1 MPIYRLSDGREA
13 NVGPENESRFLED
26 FADFNPEVIEEDIAA
41 DIDVEEVTVEDEKKE
56 IAIAPMGASVV
67 AQDDMAS
74 SLEKVSLDLPEDKV
88 EDTDIFSY
96 STPENKVISA
106 ENNSNREKEK
116 QKFLEETQDIDVDDD
131 EKDALYD
138 QIEHQNFVDD
148 KEAFTQKSQNR
159 VDRFFQNADAYLRKA
174 LEDNPNAYL
183 TIKEA
188 LDAKILPY
196 VDPFIAYE
204 KEDGEIVISASNTT
218 RIGPDEYFTR
228 PEEDQARFISIYDY
242 AKKMATTFS
251 DMINFAGNAWDDA
264 STFQGGLT
272 LRDEGAEMSQE
283 DFEKYQKAIKEAENN
298 PLPESVLRFQAVIES
313 EENGFKGF
321 FKALL
326 DQPTV
331 APAYV
336 ANLLTLLGGAYLQS
350 EDIAGPVTGAAAAEY
365 TRGFLST
372 PGDVRVK
379 LVAGIPYGVRA
390 GMATLSSKVAG
401 ASKFN
406 EILRSEFAPGGLME
420 GQEFNFQNVMSL
432 VESEDWLKRARV
444 KSKTYGISIGAVDYF
459 TGGLTGKV
467 IKRYSTAGKIK
478 TATIAGSTVEGTG
491 GAFGELLGQVL
502 EGSIDYD
509 EELGVYT
516 QDGQPLHINEFGQ
529 MGYQV
534 YDDSETFGIK
544 IPDTFGM
551 FGDNLRF
558 VPANGLENINGAEIA
573 MELVFGPAAGAPNV
587 AAALVGKHGFT
598 YKGETYNAAQVPELI
613 KTLKP
618 SEAMDMALNMEFT
631 SKMPA
636 SWANNIRKQ
645 LYIKGIEGRVS
656 SKITNP
662 ETRKQIAKVEF
673 EIQLLR
679 QKVKQD
685 GLESD
690 KIELKEKENELV
702 NLYQEGVQGVDRVI
716 SPKVEAELEE
726 ERLAVDRVITKNR
739 VDRSIEFA
747 KNSGL
752 KPAENVIVLPENEAI
767 DAIAEAIAEKKG
779 ITKQEAMAEA
789 EETVGEVFGDKMII
803 NYDKAV
809 KDKAITI
816 GEHEVGHWVLDEI
829 GIDDTRM
836 KSIVKKFKSVLSQ
849 SALRKL
855 EAEYN
860 TRYAKDGDTV
870 SAQEWFT
877 VFIDLVG
884 QGKIDLDDANPSDWQ
899 TIANEDIGQIF
910 TETGLKGYRF
920 DTGNQAYEFIAAYWK
935 KAQTGRLREGGF
947 SSKLGLFKP
956 KVKVQTTDKEK
967 KFRPDR
973 RSKDQVEEDVND
985 LVFGLDQETY
995 FEEFDNIYSTIV
1007 QRGDFDNLISANDN
1021 ISKNQKQKEE
1031 FIKDVLANMTGY
1043 IRNFD
1048 PTTND
1053 NFFAYINSQIKNRS
1067 ALIANRRLKEIETEQ
1082 QSVSLDD
1089 EAAFVREIAD
1099 EPTTTTTVEADEAP
1113 SLLDKLPVNAN
1124 IRLALKN
1131 SVKSALN
1138 KIGVNFGEGKKLTR
1152 TVSPFISL
1160 FKKELGDAPRG
1171 KKGISNFAA
1180 EIRNS
1185 IKKDYEGYLTTNMN
1199 RILKNAPLDWLA
1211 NNFPSMVEKQ
1221 VNGVFTADWKG
1232 KKIDREKSAET
1243 GNTAGPQIKRRRKG
1257 VTVDLETFLNH
1268 YLNARDAKGKRKP
1281 KQMRVES
1288 LVKMLA
1294 QEFGLEYL
1302 SAELNKP
1309 NSELSK
1315 QVDQIANLRDVV
1327 LAENFAAELKRDLER
1342 GSVKK
1347 YRSAGKDF
1355 GQILLYA
1362 PEITQSAIKNGYR
1375 SPKFDDE
1382 LRNLGVDP
1390 DSSTLEEIMFWLG
1403 WFDEG
1408 QAFKKP
1414 IREGLEKGEYKY
1426 FKKQIDK
1433 YLEDTISTDIA
1444 KDQLAIFLGKLLK
1457 RYPSEL
1463 LKVMKSRNDNFDL
1476 KSSSRLLDGRE
1487 NGRLKD
1493 FKLRQAIE
1501 ERTQGNFGN
1510 VDELNFDITKIRL
1523 VNAGKG
1529 IANRIETFLEQDF
1542 NSREE
1547 KIKAFNEKFKQEI
1560 EDLNAN
1566 NHGFIEFN
1574 VIEMIELVV
1583 QNKDNLIGVL
1593 RHLEGASG
1601 NTSGFLRAYSRIS
1614 LVEIFAK
1621 NQKADKNHPL
1631 YNEAVKF
1638 IKKYNP
1644 EITDPKDIEAAAEKL
1659 LRQKG
1664 EHVMASSN
1672 LAKSI
1677 FDIIAEA
1684 AELIIENPS
1693 EKQNILN
1700 NVKADL
1706 ADKMYN
1712 YDQVLGS
1719 KVMFDIIDKRPRGS
1733 TDPAEYIRFDDVKD
1747 NLPNYYNPITGQDG
1761 VQTQAQRID
1770 SKVDLAL
1777 AKIKDRVEYQKKFRA
1792 VNNSND
1798 GGATIFDFDDTV
1810 ATSNSQVIVIKK
1822 DGTQYTITPAEFAKK
1837 GERLLLEGN
1846 EFDFSQF
1853 NDVIDGKPGPFF
1865 EKLKKRIEK
1874 FGNENV
1880 YILTAR
1886 PKESQLAILEWL
1898 RSNGIYLKQ
1907 ENITGL
1913 GNSTALAK
1921 AEFVVGLVQEKG
1933 LTNVHFADDAVNN
1946 VETMDILLSQ
1956 IEGLKSTSTL
1966 VVESKKYRSK
1976 KVNQILEATTGIREE
1991 MTFSDVVARQ
2001 KGKEKDKFRFLP
2013 YSAEDFK
2020 GLIYQLCGRDEQGV
2034 KDFAFFKR
2042 ELLDPFAK
2050 GINLINSEK
2059 QAIMNDYRALRKAMP
2074 EVRKKLGKKIP
2085 NTEFT
2090 FGMAIRVYLSDKAG
2104 FDVPGIS
2111 KRDLNKIK
2119 SVVKNDPELLKFAN
2133 TLGLISRKEEG
2144 YIELKQDWLGG
2155 SISSDLSD
2163 ISVKI
2168 NRKEFLKDFITA
2180 KDEIFTDQF
2189 KAKLRAAYGNKYV
2202 EALDDLLYRME
2213 TGARRNFGSNRIVN
2227 AWTNWVNNSVGAIMF
2242 FNARSAVLQTLSTV
2256 NFINWSDNNLFKAA
2270 KAFANQPQ
2278 YWKDFT
2284 FLFNS
2289 DFLKQRR
2296 AGLQTDVNQ
2305 AELASAAMAAPNKAK
2320 AVLAYLLKK
2329 GFLPTQIAD
2338 SFAIASGGATFYRN
2352 KINKYVKEGMSQ
2364 AEAEKQAFIDF
2375 QEVAEETQQ
2384 SSSPDKI
2391 SPQQASA
2398 LGRWILAFQNT
2409 PMQYTRL
2416 IYRAGQD
2423 LANNRGSKV
2432 ENISKIIYYGAM
2444 QNLIFASLQSALF
2457 AFAFDDEIDEDEQ
2470 ARLEQKQIR
2479 IVNNM
2484 VDSIL
2489 RGTGITG
2496 AAIATIKNTI
2506 MEFYK
2511 QEQKKFN
2518 NDHAQTLIQFAN
2530 LAPPVGIKFRKIYSG
2545 IQSYTYNKDIVGEM
2559 SYLDPQN
2566 PGVQA
2571 VANVISGAT
2580 NFPTDRI
2587 VNKTNNLVEVLNSDN
2602 ENWQRLALTLG
2613 WNTWDVGVEQTRRDE
2628 AKLEVKRKKKEEKKK
2643 NQQRC
2648 TQIKSNGER
2657 CKMMVDKPKKKCH
2670 YHD

>member
-26 FADFNPEVIEEDIAA
+26 FADFNPEVIEEDVAA
-41 DIDVEEVTVEDEKKE
+41 DVDVEEVTVEDEKKDP
-56 IAIAPMGASVV
+56 AIAPVDASVV
-67 AQDDMAS
+67 APDDMAS
-74 SLEKVSLDLPEDKV
+74 NLEEVSLDLPEDR
-88 EDTDIFSY
+88 DRFSK
-96 STPENKVISA
+96 SL
-106 ENNSNREKEK
+106 
-116 QKFLEETQDIDVDDD
+116 QQETIP
-131 EKDALYD
+131 
-138 QIEHQNFVDD
+138 VDD
-148 KEAFTQKSQNR
+148 KTTSSFVESNQEQAQADSVYAPAPEKLDLTEQSAYAAWQTSELSKPKEEFKQTSKEWLTDKINEGIDFAVESIYDTPIAVDVGAIIFGDYSTLKDPITVREA
-159 VDRFFQNADAYLRKA
+159 L
-174 LEDNPNAYL
+174 LEINSWVGDFWQAANNGWDQGA
-183 TIKEA
+183 TVGEA
-188 LDAKILPY
+188 LDLYAG
-196 VDPFIAYE
+196 
-204 KEDGEIVISASNTT
+204 EDGVSEAS
-218 RIGPDEYFTR
+218 
-228 PEEDQARFISIYDY
+228 PEE
-242 AKKMATTFS
+242 
-251 DMINFAGNAWDDA
+251 
-264 STFQGGLT
+264 
-272 LRDEGAEMSQE
+272 
-283 DFEKYQKAIKEAENN
+283 
-298 PLPESVLRFQAVIES
+298 
-313 EENGFKGF
+313 
-321 FKALL
+321 
-326 DQPTV
+326 
-331 APAYV
+331 
-336 ANLLTLLGGAYLQS
+336 
-350 EDIAGPVTGAAAAEY
+350 
-365 TRGFLST
+365 
-372 PGDVRVK
+372 
-379 LVAGIPYGVRA
+379 
-390 GMATLSSKVAG
+390 
-401 ASKFN
+401 
-406 EILRSEFAPGGLME
+406 
-420 GQEFNFQNVMSL
+420 
-432 VESEDWLKRARV
+432 
-444 KSKTYGISIGAVDYF
+444 
-459 TGGLTGKV
+459 
-467 IKRYSTAGKIK
+467 IKRYVDLIKKHETNVIPPSVIKHKQIADAEDNAVFGFIKATLLEPEAMVHLLGQSGAMMFSGLLDDERVQRNVGTSAGVGAFGGPVSAMALGMGALSGTLETALG
-478 TATIAGSTVEGTG
+478 
-491 GAFGELLGQVL
+491 FGELLREETEKMEGGFNYENVYEILNDPIKYREIKRKATIKGLVIGGVDAMTGGITGKVVTRTASKGFKTRAAVQGTAIEGFGGGFGEGAGQLASGQDLNVY
-502 EGSIDYD
+502 EIGSEIGPSMVR
-509 EELGVYT
+509 GVPNVT
-516 QDGQPLHINEFGQ
+516 IGLLKTSQIKVNGQT
-529 MGYQV
+529 V
-534 YDDSETFGIK
+534 YDVTDFEYLI
-544 IPDTFGM
+544 
-551 FGDNLRF
+551 DNTPIDELQNLEF
-558 VPANGLENINGAEIA
+558 EFKNVPKEYQNRISKKLQR
-573 MELVFGPAAGAPNV
+573 
-587 AAALVGKHGFT
+587 K
-598 YKGETYNAAQVPELI
+598 LI
-613 KTLKP
+613 KSQIDPRVTDEK
-618 SEAMDMALNMEFT
+618 D
-631 SKMPA
+631 
-636 SWANNIRKQ
+636 
-645 LYIKGIEGRVS
+645 IEDIVDLELRL
-656 SKITNP
+656 SKIKNS
-662 ETRKQIAKVEF
+662 E
-673 EIQLLR
+673 
-679 QKVKQD
+679 
-685 GLESD
+685 LES
-690 KIELKEKENELV
+690 N
-702 NLYQEGVQGVDRVI
+702 
-716 SPKVEAELEE
+716 KVEAARIKEKIKAIYDKYDVDENNRELSDIGKRVRDNYVAKNTQIAEQFGLELNKDVLVAGTNAEYLGLRQMLADEGATSDQAGNNPIKVDDTDPGQVVYLDGKGIAIINLEKSFELE
-726 ERLAVDRVITKNR
+726 A
-739 VDRSIEFA
+739 F
-747 KNSGL
+747 
-752 KPAENVIVLPENEAI
+752 
-767 DAIAEAIAEKKG
+767 
-779 ITKQEAMAEA
+779 
-789 EETVGEVFGDKMII
+789 TVG
-803 NYDKAV
+803 
-809 KDKAITI
+809 T
-816 GEHEVGHWVLDEI
+816 HEVLHLILDDLLANMDEKQ
-829 GIDDTRM
+829 IDNLVDDFINNLDGSESRLLI
-836 KSIVKKFKSVLSQ
+836 SEVES
-849 SALRKL
+849 
-855 EAEYN
+855 
-860 TRYAKDGDTV
+860 RYGTDFN
-870 SAQEWFT
+870 SQEWFT
-877 VFIDLVG
+877 VFMDLVG
-884 QGKIDLDDANPSDWQ
+884 QRKIKQQGRSFWKD
-899 TIANEDIGQIF
+899 IANKYF
-910 TETGLKGYRF
+910 TGTFRKNGFINAEFKTGA
-920 DTGNQAYEFIAAYWK
+920 QAYELLMRYQQAINDG
-935 KAQTGRLREGGF
+935 TLEGKGLKEVI
-947 SSKLGLFKP
+947 SKVAKTARV
-956 KVKVQTTDKEK
+956 KVKQDDTEK
-967 KFRPDR
+967 KFRSDG
-973 RSKDQVEEDVND
+973 RSKNQIEEDVND

-995 FEEFDNIYSTIV
+995 FEEFDNIYNTIV

-1021 ISKNQKQKEE
+1021 ISKTQAQREQ
-1031 FIKDVLANMTGY
+1031 FIKDVLANMTSY

-1089 EAAFVREIAD
+1089 EATFVREIAD
-1099 EPTTTTTVEADEAP
+1099 EPTTTTTIEADEAP
-1113 SLLDKLPVNAN
+1113 SLLDKLPIKPNLRVN
-1124 IRLALKN
+1124 LKN

-1138 KIGVNFGEGKKLTR
+1138 KIGVNFSEGKKITR

-1180 EIRNS
+1180 EIRND

-1221 VNGVFTADWKG
+1221 VDGVFTADWKG
-1232 KKIDREKSAET
+1232 KKIDRERSAKT
-1243 GNTAGPQIKRRRKG
+1243 GNTAGPQIIRRRKG

-1268 YLNARDAKGKRKP
+1268 YLNPRNAKGKRTP

-1302 SAELNKP
+1302 SAELNDP

-1315 QVDQIANLRDVV
+1315 QVDQLANLRDVV

-1342 GSVKK
+1342 GNVKK
-1347 YRSAGKDF
+1347 YRAAGGDLRDV
-1355 GQILLYA
+1355 LLYA

-1382 LRNLGVDP
+1382 LRNLGIDP
-1390 DSSTLEEIMFWLG
+1390 DSPTIQRFMDWLN
-1403 WFDEG
+1403 WFGDE
-1408 QAFKKP
+1408 QAFKDP
-1414 IREGLEKGEYKY
+1414 IREIYIGGKYPMFNDQLKKY
-1426 FKKQIDK
+1426 FDH
-1433 YLEDTISTDIA
+1433 TISSDIA
-1444 KDQLAIFLGKLLK
+1444 KDQLVIFLGKLLK

-1463 LKVMKSRNDNFDL
+1463 LKAMKSRNDNFDL

-1529 IANRIETFLEQDF
+1529 IADRIETFLEQDF

-1583 QNKDNLIGVL
+1583 QNPDNLVGVL

-1614 LVEIFAK
+1614 LIEIFAK

-1631 YNEAVKF
+1631 YSEAVKF
-1638 IKKYNP
+1638 VKKYNP
-1644 EITDPKDIEAAAEKL
+1644 KITDPKDIQAAAEKL

-1672 LAKSI
+1672 LARGI
-1677 FDIIAEA
+1677 
-1684 AELIIENPS
+1684 AELIMESASLILENPS

-1706 ADKMYN
+1706 ADLMYN

-1733 TDPAEYIRFDDVKD
+1733 TDPAEYVRFDDVKN
-1747 NLPNYYNPITGQDG
+1747 NLPNYYNPTTGQDG
-1761 VQTQAQRID
+1761 VQTQRQRID
-1770 SKVDLAL
+1770 FKVDLAL
-1777 AKIKDRVEYQKKFRA
+1777 TEIKDRVEYQKKFRA
-1792 VNNSND
+1792 AKDSNN

-1810 ATSNSQVIVIKK
+1810 ATSNSQIIVIKK

-1837 GERLLLEGN
+1837 GEQLGLEGN
-1846 EFDFSQF
+1846 TFDFSQF

-1865 EKLKKRIEK
+1865 EKLKKRVEK
-1874 FGNENV
+1874 YGNENV

-1886 PKESQLAILEWL
+1886 PEQSQLAIFYWL
-1898 RSNGIYLKQ
+1898 KSNGIHLKLG
-1907 ENITGL
+1907 NITGL

-1921 AEFVVGLVQEKG
+1921 AQFVVDLVQEKG
-1933 LTNVHFADDAVNN
+1933 FTNVHFADDAVNN

-1956 IEGLKSTSTL
+1956 IEGLQSTSTL

-1976 KVNQILEATTGIREE
+1976 KANQILEATTGIREE
-1991 MTFSDVVARQ
+1991 MTFSEVVGRQ
-2001 KGKEKDKFRFLP
+2001 KGKEKDKIRFLP
-2013 YSAEDFK
+2013 YSADDFK
-2020 GLIYQLCGRDEQGV
+2020 GLIYQLCGKGKQGEL
-2034 KDFAFFKR
+2034 DFAFFKR
-2042 ELLDPFAK
+2042 ELLDPFAR

-2074 EVRKKLGKKIP
+2074 TVRKKLGKKVP
-2085 NTEFT
+2085 GTEFT

-2111 KRDLNKIK
+2111 KRDLNKMK
-2119 SVVKNDPELLKFAN
+2119 STVKNDPELLKFAN

-2144 YIELKQDWLGG
+2144 YIELGQDWLGG

-2180 KDEIFTDQF
+2180 KNEIFTDQF

-2202 EALDDLLYRME
+2202 EALEDLLYRME
-2213 TGARRNFGSNRIVN
+2213 TGARRNFGSNRLVN

-2242 FNARSAVLQTLSTV
+2242 VNVRSSVLQTLSIV
-2256 NFINWSDNNLFKAA
+2256 NFINWSDNNVFKAA
-2270 KAFANQPQ
+2270 TAFANQPQ
-2278 YWKDFT
+2278 YWKDFV

-2320 AVLAYLLKK
+2320 AILAYLLKK
-2329 GFLPTQIAD
+2329 GFAPTQIAD
-2338 SFAIASGGATFYRN
+2338 SFAIASGGAAYYRN

-2384 SSSPDKI
+2384 SSRPDKI

-2409 PMQYTRL
+2409 SMQYTRL

-2432 ENISKIIYYGAM
+2432 ENISKIIYYGTI
-2444 QNLIFASLQSALF
+2444 QNLIFAGLQSALF

-2470 ARLEQKQIR
+2470 VKLEQKQVR
-2479 IVNNM
+2479 IINNM
-2484 VDSIL
+2484 IDSIL

-2496 AAIATIKNTI
+2496 AAVATIKNTI

-2530 LAPPVGIKFRKIYSG
+2530 LAPPVGIKFRKVYSG

-2566 PGVQA
+2566 PGVVA

-2613 WNTWDVGVEQTRRDE
+2613 WNTWDIGVEQTRRDE

-2648 TQIKSNGER
+2648 TQIKSDGER

>member
-26 FADFNPEVIEEDIAA
+26 FADFNPEVIEEDVAT
-41 DIDVEEVTVEDEKKE
+41 DVDVDEVTVEDEKKGP
-56 IAIAPMGASVV
+56 AIAPMGAGVV
-67 AQDDMAS
+67 APDDTAS
-74 SLEKVSLDLPEDKV
+74 SLEEVSLDLPEDR
-88 EDTDIFSY
+88 DRFSK
-96 STPENKVISA
+96 SL
-106 ENNSNREKEK
+106 
-116 QKFLEETQDIDVDDD
+116 QQETIP
-131 EKDALYD
+131 
-138 QIEHQNFVDD
+138 VDD
-148 KEAFTQKSQNR
+148 KTTSSFVESNQEQAQVDSVYAPAPEKLDLTEQSAYAAWQTSELSKPKEEFKQTSKEWLTDKINEGIDFAVESLYDMPIAVDVGAIIFGDYSTLKDPITVRETLLDINSWIGDFWQAANNGWDQGASVGEALDLYAGEDGVSEASPEEIKR
-159 VDRFFQNADAYLRKA
+159 YVDLIKQHETNVIPASVIKHKQIADA
-174 LEDNPNAYL
+174 EDNPIFGF
-183 TIKEA
+183 IKATLLEPEA
-188 LDAKILPY
+188 MTHLLGQSGA
-196 VDPFIAYE
+196 
-204 KEDGEIVISASNTT
+204 
-218 RIGPDEYFTR
+218 
-228 PEEDQARFISIYDY
+228 
-242 AKKMATTFS
+242 MMFS
-251 DMINFAGNAWDDA
+251 G
-264 STFQGGLT
+264 
-272 LRDEGAEMSQE
+272 
-283 DFEKYQKAIKEAENN
+283 
-298 PLPESVLRFQAVIES
+298 
-313 EENGFKGF
+313 
-321 FKALL
+321 LL
-326 DQPTV
+326 DDSRVQRNVGISTGV
-331 APAYV
+331 GTA
-336 ANLLTLLGGAYLQS
+336 G
-350 EDIAGPVTGAAAAEY
+350 GPVGAMALGMGA
-365 TRGFLST
+365 LS
-372 PGDVRVK
+372 G
-379 LVAGIPYGVRA
+379 
-390 GMATLSSKVAG
+390 TL
-401 ASKFN
+401 
-406 EILRSEFAPGGLME
+406 E
-420 GQEFNFQNVMSL
+420 
-432 VESEDWLKRARV
+432 
-444 KSKTYGISIGAVDYF
+444 
-459 TGGLTGKV
+459 
-467 IKRYSTAGKIK
+467 TALG
-478 TATIAGSTVEGTG
+478 
-491 GAFGELLGQVL
+491 FGELLREETEKMEGGFNYENVYEILNDPIKYREIKRKATIKGLVIGGVDAMTGGITGKVVTRTASKGFKTRAAVQGTAIEGFGGGFGEGAGQLASGQDLNVY
-502 EGSIDYD
+502 EIGS
-509 EELGVYT
+509 
-516 QDGQPLHINEFGQ
+516 
-529 MGYQV
+529 
-534 YDDSETFGIK
+534 
-544 IPDTFGM
+544 
-551 FGDNLRF
+551 
-558 VPANGLENINGAEIA
+558 EI
-573 MELVFGPAAGAPNV
+573 GPSMVRGAPNV
-587 AAALVGKHGFT
+587 TIGLLSTSQIKVNGQTVYDVTDFEYLIDNTPIDELQNLKFEF
-598 YKGETYNAAQVPELI
+598 KNVPKEYQNRINKKLQRKLI
-613 KTLKP
+613 KSQIDPRVTDQKDIEDIVDLELRLGKIKN
-618 SEAMDMALNMEFT
+618 SE
-631 SKMPA
+631 
-636 SWANNIRKQ
+636 
-645 LYIKGIEGRVS
+645 
-656 SKITNP
+656 
-662 ETRKQIAKVEF
+662 
-673 EIQLLR
+673 
-679 QKVKQD
+679 
-685 GLESD
+685 LES
-690 KIELKEKENELV
+690 N
-702 NLYQEGVQGVDRVI
+702 
-716 SPKVEAELEE
+716 KVEAAKIKEKIKAIYDKYDVDENNRELSDIGKRVRDNYVAKNIQIAEQFGLELNKDVLVAGTDAEYLGLRQMLVDEGATTDQAGNIPMKVDDTDPGQIVYLDGKGIAIINLEKSFELE
-726 ERLAVDRVITKNR
+726 A
-739 VDRSIEFA
+739 F
-747 KNSGL
+747 
-752 KPAENVIVLPENEAI
+752 
-767 DAIAEAIAEKKG
+767 
-779 ITKQEAMAEA
+779 
-789 EETVGEVFGDKMII
+789 TVG
-803 NYDKAV
+803 
-809 KDKAITI
+809 T
-816 GEHEVGHWVLDEI
+816 HEVLHLILDDLLANMDKDQINNLVNDFRNNLDASESRLL
-829 GIDDTRM
+829 T
-836 KSIVKKFKSVLSQ
+836 SEVES
-849 SALRKL
+849 
-855 EAEYN
+855 
-860 TRYAKDGDTV
+860 RYGTDFN
-870 SAQEWFT
+870 SQEWFT
-877 VFIDLVG
+877 VFMDLVG
-884 QGKIDLDDANPSDWQ
+884 QRKIKQQGRGFWKD
-899 TIANEDIGQIF
+899 IANKYF
-910 TETGLKGYRF
+910 TGTFKKNGFINAEFKTGA
-920 DTGNQAYEFIAAYWK
+920 QAYELLMRYQQAIDDGTIEGK
-935 KAQTGRLREGGF
+935 GIKDVISKATKTTRV
-947 SSKLGLFKP
+947 
-956 KVKVQTTDKEK
+956 KVKQDDTEK
-967 KFRPDR
+967 KFRSDG
-973 RSKDQVEEDVND
+973 RSKDKIEEDVND

-1021 ISKNQKQKEE
+1021 ISRNQKQKEE
-1031 FIKDVLANMTGY
+1031 FIKEVLANMTGY

-1067 ALIANRRLKEIETEQ
+1067 ALIANRRLKEIETDQ
-1082 QSVSLDD
+1082 QSISLDD
-1089 EAAFVREIAD
+1089 EGAFIRDIAD

-1124 IRLALKN
+1124 IRFTLKN
-1131 SVKSALN
+1131 SVRDALI
-1138 KIGVNFGEGKKLTR
+1138 KIGVNFSEGKKITR

-1160 FKKELGDAPRG
+1160 FKKQIGDAPGG

-1180 EIRNS
+1180 EIRND

-1211 NNFPSMVEKQ
+1211 NNFPSLVEKQ
-1221 VNGVFTADWKG
+1221 VDGVFTADWKG
-1232 KKIDREKSAET
+1232 KKIDRERSAKT
-1243 GNTAGPQIKRRRKG
+1243 GNTAGPQIIRRRKG
-1257 VTVDLETFLNH
+1257 ISVELDAFLEH
-1268 YLNARDAKGKRKP
+1268 YLNPRNAKGKRTP

-1302 SAELNKP
+1302 SAELNKS

-1315 QVDQIANLRDVV
+1315 QVDQLANLRDVV

-1342 GSVKK
+1342 GNVKK
-1347 YRSAGKDF
+1347 YRAAGKDF

-1382 LRNLGVDP
+1382 LRNLGIDP
-1390 DSSTLEEIMFWLG
+1390 DSPTIQRFMDWLN
-1403 WFDEG
+1403 WFGDE
-1408 QAFKKP
+1408 QAFKNP
-1414 IREGLEKGEYKY
+1414 IREVYIGGKYPIFNSQLKKY
-1426 FKKQIDK
+1426 FDH
-1433 YLEDTISTDIA
+1433 TISSDVA
-1444 KDQLAIFLGKLLK
+1444 KNQLASFNGKLLK

-1476 KSSSRLLDGRE
+1476 KSSSRLLNGSE
-1487 NGRLKD
+1487 NGRVQD
-1493 FKLRQAIE
+1493 FKLKQDIE
-1501 ERTQGNFGN
+1501 KRTQGNFGN

-1529 IANRIETFLEQDF
+1529 IAKRIEKFLEQDF

-1574 VIEMIELVV
+1574 VIEMIDLVV
-1583 QNKDNLIGVL
+1583 QNPDNLVGVL
-1593 RHLEGASG
+1593 RHLEASSG

-1631 YNEAVKF
+1631 YSEAIKF
-1638 IKKYNP
+1638 VKKYNP
-1644 EITDPKDIEAAAEKL
+1644 ELDTEAQEARAISL

-1672 LAKSI
+1672 LARGI
-1677 FDIIAEA
+1677 
-1684 AELIIENPS
+1684 AELIMESAGLILENPS

-1700 NVKADL
+1700 NAKADL
-1706 ADKMYN
+1706 ADLMYN

-1719 KVMFDIIDKRPRGS
+1719 EVMFSTIDKRPRGT
-1733 TDPAEYIRFDDVKD
+1733 TDPSEYVRFDDVKD
-1747 NLPNYYNPITGQDG
+1747 NLPNYYNPTTGQDG
-1761 VQTQAQRID
+1761 VQTQRQRID
-1770 SKVDLAL
+1770 FKVDLAL
-1777 AKIKDRVEYQKKFRA
+1777 AEIKDRVEYQKKFRA
-1792 VNNSND
+1792 AKDSSD

-1837 GERLLLEGN
+1837 GERLLFEGN

-1865 EKLKKRIEK
+1865 EKLKKRVQK

-1886 PKESQLAILEWL
+1886 PKESQLAIFYWL
-1898 RSNGIYLKQ
+1898 KSNGIHLKL

-1921 AEFVVGLVQEKG
+1921 AQFVVDLVQEKG
-1933 LTNVHFADDAVNN
+1933 FTNVHFADDAVNN

-1956 IEGLKSTSTL
+1956 IEGLQSTSTL
-1966 VVESKKYRSK
+1966 VVESKKYRSTK
-1976 KVNQILEATTGIREE
+1976 ANQILETTTGIKEE
-1991 MTFSDVVARQ
+1991 MTFSEVVGRQ
-2001 KGKEKDKFRFLP
+2001 RGKEKDKFKFLP

-2020 GLIYQLCGRDEQGV
+2020 GLIYQLCGKGKQGEL
-2034 KDFAFFKR
+2034 DFAFFKR

-2050 GINLINSEK
+2050 GINLINAEK

-2074 EVRKKLGKKIP
+2074 EVRKKLGKKVP

-2104 FDVPGIS
+2104 YDIPGIS

-2119 SVVKNDPELLKFAN
+2119 SIVKNDPELLKFAN

-2168 NRKEFLKDFITA
+2168 NRKEFLKDFISA
-2180 KDEIFTDQF
+2180 KNEIFTDEF
-2189 KAKLRAAYGNKYV
+2189 KNKLRAAYGNKYV

-2213 TGARRNFGSNRIVN
+2213 TGARRNFGNNRIVN

-2270 KAFANQPQ
+2270 TAFANQPQ
-2278 YWKDFT
+2278 YWKDFA

-2320 AVLAYLLKK
+2320 SVLAYLLKK

-2352 KINKYVKEGMSQ
+2352 KIKKYVKEGMSQ

-2375 QEVAEETQQ
+2375 QEIAEETQQ
-2384 SSSPDKI
+2384 SSRPDKI

-2470 ARLEQKQIR
+2470 MRLEQKQIR

-2530 LAPPVGIKFRKIYSG
+2530 LAPPVGIKFRKVYSG

-2613 WNTWDVGVEQTRRDE
+2613 WNTWDVGVEQTRRDD
-2628 AKLEVKRKKKEEKKK
+2628 AKLEVKQKKKEEKKK

-2648 TQIKSNGER
+2648 TQIKSDGER